1 MALDTWLLA
10 IGLMLVLEG
19 LMPMVAPTRWRR
31 LFEQLLQMQ
40 DGQIRFFG
48 VFMVLVGLAFLWWA
62 D

>member
-1 MALDTWLLA
+1 LDTWLLA

-19 LMPMVAPTRWRR
+19 LMPMVAPTRWRS
-31 LFEQLLQMQ
+31 LFERLLQMQ

-48 VFMVLVGLAFLWWA
+48 VFMVLLGLAFLWWA